1 MFSKKNKYQ
10 QILRELGKNIRELR
24 EYNNMTLQELSKKT
38 NIRKEYLQK
47 IEDGKAYGL
56 DTLKFLKI
64 AEALETP
71 AHILVKGIKEN

>member
-10 QILRELGKNIRELR
+10 QIFRELGKNIRKIR
-24 EYNNMTLQELSKKT
+24 ECNNMTLQELSKKT
-38 NIRKEYLQK
+38 NIRNLQK
-47 IEDGKAYGL
+47 IEDGNAYGL

-71 AHILVKGIKEN
+71 AHILVEGIK